1 MVLNMSDILR
11 DIVRATCGGQSQ
23 RVKDYIYEE
32 MVNFYNSHGCKV
44 VHREWER
51 KESKNANRED

>member
-1 MVLNMSDILR
+1 MSDILR